1 MAYKLKMFF
10 IAAIMI
16 PLAGIAQ
23 TTRLS
28 LQEAVDY
35 GIKNSPQVQ
44 TAGLNVRTA
53 EITVDNRIA
62 TGLPQIDA
70 KIDYQNFLKL
80 PTSLIPGEF
89 FGGEPGT
96 FVPVQ
101 FGTEQNVTASI
112 SASQLLFNGAW
123 LVGVSAAKQ
132 YAELVQQQSKLAT
145 SDVRKN
151 IESAYY
157 GVLVAKRFEDILQ
170 ENINNLNKV
179 LFEVSALNQQ
189 GFVESIDVDRLTMS
203 KLTLEGQLTNAQ
215 RQSTLALNFLKFN
228 MGMDLNTAIELTDT
242 LGPVDEV
249 NIAAANYLNRPEFG
263 ILQTMVTLNELNVK
277 VNKAAYLPSLVAYG
291 SYSQNA
297 QRNEFNFFDGDEQ
310 WFDIGLIG
318 VTMSIPVFSGTQRRS
333 NVQLAE
339 VALEKAKVDQYSA
352 TQGILLEIEKAKTD
366 YENAVNDLTVQ
377 EKNIALAQ
385 KIYDTAL
392 IKYREGVGSSLEL
405 NSAESTLYQAQ
416 GGYISALYNLLNT
429 KTSLNKA
436 LGNY

>member
-1 MAYKLKMFF
+1 MAYKLNVFLL
-10 IAAIMI
+10 AALLT
-16 PLAGIAQ
+16 PLAVFGQ
-23 TTRLS
+23 TTSLS

-35 GIKNSPQVQ
+35 GIKNHPQVQ
-44 TAGLNVRTA
+44 TAGLNVRSA

-62 TGLPQIDA
+62 TGLPQVDA

-101 FGTEQNVTASI
+101 FGTEQNVSASI

-151 IESAYY
+151 VESAYY
-157 GVLVAKRFEDILQ
+157 GVLVAQKFEEILQ
-170 ENINNLNKV
+170 ENIDNLNKV
-179 LFEVSALNQQ
+179 LFEVTALNQQ
-189 GFVESIDVDRLTMS
+189 GFVESIDVDRLTIS
-203 KLTLEGQLTNAQ
+203 KLTLEGQLSNAQ
-215 RQSTLALNFLKFN
+215 RQTALAMNFLKFS
-228 MGMDLNTAIELTDT
+228 MGMDMNTAIALTDT
-242 LGPVDEV
+242 LGPIEEV

-263 ILQTMVTLNELNVK
+263 IMQTLVTLNELNVK

-291 SYSQNA
+291 SYTQNA
-297 QRNEFNFFDGDEQ
+297 QRNEFNFFDPDEE
-310 WFDIGLIG
+310 WFDIGLVG
-318 VTMSIPVFSGTQRRS
+318 VTMSIPIFSGTQRRT
-333 NVQLAE
+333 NVAQAE
-339 VALEKAKVDQYSA
+339 VSLEKAKVDQFSA
-352 TQGILLEIEKAKTD
+352 TQGIMLEVEKAKTD
-366 YENAVNDLTVQ
+366 YQNALNDLNVQ
-377 EKNIALAQ
+377 EKNIELAQ

-416 GGYISALYNLLNT
+416 GSYIGALYNVLNT